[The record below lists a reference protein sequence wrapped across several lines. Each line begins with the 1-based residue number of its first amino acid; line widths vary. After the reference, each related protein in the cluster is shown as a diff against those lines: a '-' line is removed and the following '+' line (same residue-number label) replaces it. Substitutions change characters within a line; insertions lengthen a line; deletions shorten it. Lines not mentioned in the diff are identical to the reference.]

1 MGLAAGA
8 AVEVASVVVGAAGAL
23 ESALDA
29 GAALT
34 VGVGDGAEAEPLL
47 LHPASATTG
56 TAAKAT
62 PSIDVRVKT
71 DEKKATCKSS
81 HKFTVFP
88 TG

>member
-8 AVEVASVVVGAAGAL
+8 SVEVSSVVVGAAGAL
-23 ESALDA
+23 DA
-29 GAALT
+29 GVALT
-34 VGVGDGAEAEPLL
+34 VAVGDGAEAEPLL
-47 LHPASATTG
+47 LQPASATTA